1 MYYPRLYFEIMG
13 GLLNRTITPTLCA
26 VIVGLIVGCS
36 SKALKQPAASAE
48 TGHRRTP
55 AATEHLAPLS
65 EKIDPRAYMF
75 YVNATIYEQLGDP
88 YQAAL
93 NYRQALQSYPD
104 SYPIRYALAENLY
117 RIQKFR
123 DGLDVLE
130 EISPQDAD
138 VYELKAALYQAV
150 GAEDSASQAYLQLV
164 RLDSTYSAAY
174 AYLAGVY
181 RKQGNLDST
190 IWAYRQLVR
199 INPDNQRLWIELAKL
214 QAQKGDNES
223 AKSSFWSAI
232 TLAREPIIITSF
244 IGLAELYQAEKRS
257 DSALIVLK
265 RALEIDPNDILI
277 HRELANLYIRLDSLA
292 LALPYVHKEVELAP
306 LDRAAARRLGIL
318 YYWMDSLQL
327 ADSVF
332 TSLVDGGERNPV
344 NHSFLGRIALRT
356 ENLERAR
363 EEFTVVT
370 QLADSAY
377 EAWLDLGFVYRKM
390 AKPDQEI
397 RTYQTGLNHMRDEQ
411 SQSRLLFA
419 LGVVYEQNGQ
429 VEQAVTT
436 FEEIIARDPDYTQA
450 LNYLGYMLADR
461 GLRLEYAHDLI
472 EKAVTLAPDNAAYL
486 DSYGWVFYRLGNYNQ
501 ALVHLKKAVALD
513 SDPVI
518 FDHLGDVYRAVGD
531 LKEAR
536 TWWQKA
542 LDMDPEND
550 QVRQKLGP

>member
-1 MYYPRLYFEIMG
+1 
-13 GLLNRTITPTLCA
+13 LNRTITLTLCA

-36 SKALKQPAASAE
+36 SKVVRQTAVNAE

-88 YQAAL
+88 YQAAF
-93 NYRQALQSYPD
+93 NYRQALQFYHD
-104 SYPIRYALAENLY
+104 SYPIRFALAENLY
-117 RIQKFR
+117 RIQKYR

-138 VYELKAALYQAV
+138 VHELKAALYQAV
-150 GAEDSASQAYLQLV
+150 GAEDSACQAYLQLV

-199 INPDNQRLWIELAKL
+199 IRPDNQQLWIELAKL

-232 TLAREPIIITSF
+232 TQAGEPIIITSF

-257 DSALIVLK
+257 DSALDVLK
-265 RALEIDPNDILI
+265 HALQIEPNSIQI
-277 HRELANLYIRLDSLA
+277 HRGLANLYIRLDSLA

-306 LDRAAARRLGIL
+306 LDRDAARRLGIL
-318 YYWMDSLQL
+318 YYWMDSLQQ

-332 TSLVDGGERNPV
+332 TSLVDSGERNPA
-344 NHSFLGRIALRT
+344 NHGFLGRIALRR
-356 ENLERAR
+356 ENLEEAR

-370 QLADSAY
+370 QLADSSY

-390 AKPDQEI
+390 GKPDQEI

-411 SQSRLLFA
+411 SQLQLLFA
-419 LGVVYEQNGQ
+419 LGVAYEQNGQ

-436 FEEIIARDPDYTQA
+436 FEEIIARDSDYAQA

-461 GLRLEYAHDLI
+461 GERLEYAHDLI

-542 LDMDPEND
+542 LDMDPDND
-550 QVRQKLGP
+550 QVREKLGP